1 MKKSV
6 LFLLF
11 ACCFC
16 VFPAA
21 AQQAEYTITE
31 LELTRLEKISENW
44 QTDIQ
49 TLRSQVHSLRALL
62 TEASKTSGEL
72 NALLKRERATL
83 KNLRTSF
90 GEFERETAAEIQ
102 QKQAQI
108 EKLTGKLYRAKIAL
122 VIVSCT
128 LGFLILSGI
137 VFFIL
142 KMKIL

>member
-11 ACCFC
+11 ALCFC
-16 VFPAA
+16 VFQVA

-72 NALLKRERATL
+72 NALLERERATL

-90 GEFERETAAEIQ
+90 GEFEIEAASKIQ

-108 EKLTGKLYRAKIAL
+108 DKLTGELY
-122 VIVSCT
+122 IVSCI

-142 KMKIL
+142 KLKLKIL

>member
-11 ACCFC
+11 ALCFC
-16 VFPAA
+16 VFQVAS
-21 AQQAEYTITE
+21 QQAEYTITE

-108 EKLTGKLYRAKIAL
+108 DKLKEEKHRYAVTAL
-122 VIVSCT
+122 CAVIGSLV
-128 LGFLILSGI
+128 FLIIGY
-137 VFFIL
+137 FIFKL
-142 KMKIL
+142 KIL

>member
-1 MKKSV
+1 MKRSV
-6 LFLLF
+6 LSFLF
-11 ACCFC
+11 ALCFC
-16 VFPAA
+16 VFQVA

-72 NALLKRERATL
+72 NALLERERATL

-90 GEFERETAAEIQ
+90 GEFEIEAASKIQ

-108 EKLTGKLYRAKIAL
+108 DKLTGELY
-122 VIVSCT
+122 IVSCI

-142 KMKIL
+142 KLKIL